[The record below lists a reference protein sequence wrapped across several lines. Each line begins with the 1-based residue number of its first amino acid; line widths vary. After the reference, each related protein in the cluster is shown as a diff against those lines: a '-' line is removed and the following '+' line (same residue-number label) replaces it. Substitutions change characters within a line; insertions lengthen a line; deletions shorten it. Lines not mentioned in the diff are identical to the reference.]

1 MRPDPPAQCCFVS
14 ELAISGRS
22 GVCFV
27 KLDSQ
32 GLVGESWD
40 TQTRAGSIYP
50 ATNEA
55 ASSAASYTL
64 GPVDHS
70 ALRRESLP
78 TNFCCKPTQCQAA
91 LLQGFPAAASVYL
104 VY

>member
-32 GLVGESWD
+32 GLVGESRD

-55 ASSAASYTL
+55 ASSVSSSSL

-78 TNFCCKPTQCQAA
+78 T
-91 LLQGFPAAASVYL
+91 
-104 VY
+104 

>member
-1 MRPDPPAQCCFVS
+1 M
-14 ELAISGRS
+14 
-22 GVCFV
+22 

-55 ASSAASYTL
+55 ASSPSSSSL

-78 TNFCCKPTQCQAA
+78 T
-91 LLQGFPAAASVYL
+91 
-104 VY
+104 